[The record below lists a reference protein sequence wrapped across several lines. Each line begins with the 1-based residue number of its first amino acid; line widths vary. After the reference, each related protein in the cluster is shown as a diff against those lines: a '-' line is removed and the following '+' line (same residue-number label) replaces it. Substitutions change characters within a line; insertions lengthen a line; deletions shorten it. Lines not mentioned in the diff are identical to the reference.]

1 MNPDLCEP
9 IKLFNNAISV
19 MPLIINLKIDITEK
33 YIAIKIRAHLNALSK
48 SLLIGIKEKENT
60 LMNIMKLTKER
71 NSKSIL
77 MNKLVNKPIKYI
89 KANTQIANMIQND
102 GFLTLR

>member
-1 MNPDLCEP
+1 MNPDRCEP
-9 IKLFNNAISV
+9 IMLFNNAISA

-77 MNKLVNKPIKYI
+77 MNTLVNKPKKYI
-89 KANTQIANMIQND
+89 QVNMQITKLIQIE
-102 GFLTLR
+102 GFLTFR